1 MTLAYPTMSET
12 ATTWP
17 EPFERTYQSQ
27 RRRGAT
33 VPGARRPDI
42 TWSARLLI
50 ASAVA
55 LGEARPHGMITWLAD
70 AWGTTRQS
78 IYYIGAQI
86 ERLVEAAERGL
97 AGAAPVTLSRNELAA
112 ATLTLLIAG
121 TMTVR
126 RVRECLGRIVGREP
140 AVGWI
145 SDLVSEAGERAEA
158 VLREADW
165 SATPTMIVAR
175 DELYD
180 GRWAFL
186 LMVDPVSLSIVHG
199 EVVESVDGDVWAL
212 ALADGAQRTDYSV
225 EGLVEDAATHFPSS
239 VDGAMMLVDGVWRP
253 PVQKDHWHLLRHAG
267 RLLRQV
273 EGEAMRALERAE
285 AKATLPSGRTIL
297 HIREWD
303 WEEAHRHAELVLKQ
317 EQALRQVLSLL
328 GPALEPIDTRT
339 DTLLDRET
347 ATWYLELIADALDG
361 VGIDAAAELA
371 GTIRRQRQE
380 LLTFHD
386 WLARDVPAWIARARE
401 HFGDPGVAALFEGA
415 VLRTWRLERAVT
427 NGRDGL
433 REPSRRARMELESMT
448 QADELALELAA
459 DLMAVLDRSVR
470 ASSAVECVNSILRQ
484 FLAQRRHL
492 HDRQRAQHWLNLLIL
507 WHNLRPF
514 ERGKRK
520 DLSPFELAGVTVSGP
535 DGQPTDDWLHALGYA
550 AAA

>member
-1 MTLAYPTMSET
+1 
-12 ATTWP
+12 
-17 EPFERTYQSQ
+17 
-27 RRRGAT
+27 
-33 VPGARRPDI
+33 
-42 TWSARLLI
+42 
-50 ASAVA
+50 
-55 LGEARPHGMITWLAD
+55 
-70 AWGTTRQS
+70 
-78 IYYIGAQI
+78 
-86 ERLVEAAERGL
+86 
-97 AGAAPVTLSRNELAA
+97 
-112 ATLTLLIAG
+112 
-121 TMTVR
+121 
-126 RVRECLGRIVGREP
+126 
-140 AVGWI
+140 
-145 SDLVSEAGERAEA
+145 
-158 VLREADW
+158 
-165 SATPTMIVAR
+165 
-175 DELYD
+175 
-180 GRWAFL
+180 
-186 LMVDPVSLSIVHG
+186 MVDPVSLSIVHG

-433 REPSRRARMELESMT
+433 REPARRARMELESMT